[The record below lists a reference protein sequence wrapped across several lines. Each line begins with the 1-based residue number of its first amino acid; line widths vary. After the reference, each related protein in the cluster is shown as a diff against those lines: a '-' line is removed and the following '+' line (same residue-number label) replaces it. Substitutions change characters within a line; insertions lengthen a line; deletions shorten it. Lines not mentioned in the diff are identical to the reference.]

1 MMIVILIIDD
11 GDLRPLGMEFLDLGH
26 VAAGIAER
34 DEFEFRFAFRA
45 MCRVEL
51 DVHFLARGAAA
62 AEVPVDQQVRLD
74 LIDIEFF
81 VNADE
86 FFAHGCLL

>member
-11 GDLRPLGMEFLDLGH
+11 GDLRALDMEFLDLGH

-34 DEFEFRFAFRA
+34 DEFKFRLALRT

-51 DVHFLARGAAA
+51 EIHLLARGAAA
-62 AEVPVDQQVRLD
+62 AEIPVDQQVRLD
-74 LIDIEFF
+74 LIDEEFF
-81 VNADE
+81 INTDE